1 MTERWLY
8 GSFTFPISYQKL
20 NTHSWS
26 KDGTLYAY
34 ALSQS
39 GSDWCYAKVRNV
51 ASGEDF
57 SEKIEWLKFTGL
69 SFTHDNNGFFY
80 QRLPEPVGI
89 EDAGTETGANK
100 NAMVKQM
107 RNFSEELVLL
117 SRSWDR
123 PVRRYL
129 DSLG

>member
-1 MTERWLY
+1 
-8 GSFTFPISYQKL
+8 L

-39 GSDWCYAKVRNV
+39 GSDWCHAKVRNV

-57 SEKIEWLKFTGL
+57 AEKIEWLKFTGL
-69 SFTHDNNGFFY
+69 SFTHDNKGFFY

-107 RNFSEELVLL
+107 RNFSEELFSLTITFL
-117 SRSWDR
+117 R
-123 PVRRYL
+123 PT
-129 DSLG
+129 SPPIS